1 MSTCELEFLILFE
14 TPLYLLRLRYD
25 TAVVLDWLTVGIIAP
40 LALNI

>member
-1 MSTCELEFLILFE
+1 MRAYELEFLILFE
-14 TPLYLLRLRYD
+14 MFRCLLRLRFE